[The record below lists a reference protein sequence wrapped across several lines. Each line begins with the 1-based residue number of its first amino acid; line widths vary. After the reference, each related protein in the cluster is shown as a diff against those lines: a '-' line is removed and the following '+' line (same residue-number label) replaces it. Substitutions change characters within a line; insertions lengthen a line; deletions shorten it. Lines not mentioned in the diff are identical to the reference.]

1 MTHSPQAEAERRSI
15 PITPD
20 MFKTASA
27 VMTFL
32 AAQAQTTDLTIK
44 RKDADNGHRSS
55 NR

>member
-1 MTHSPQAEAERRSI
+1 MTISPQADADRRSI

-44 RKDADNGHRSS
+44 RKAKP
-55 NR
+55 